1 MELLAFI
8 GFLIKLFAGG
18 ALVDDMNNT
27 LHFRIV
33 CDKNQ
38 DDEIMF
44 ETSGQFSM

>member
-8 GFLIKLFAGG
+8 GFLIKLFPGG
-18 ALVDDMNNT
+18 ALVDNMNNT

>member
-8 GFLIKLFAGG
+8 GFLIKLFPGG
-18 ALVDDMNNT
+18 ALVDNMSNT

-38 DDEIMF
+38 DGEIMF
-44 ETSGQFSM
+44 ETSGQFSV